1 VTRRVLIAIFATL
14 FVLMVSSWG
23 VSYWRVHGVRD
34 VLARCPWFLL
44 SENGV
49 VLYERASVSLPGSPA
64 LSAMSNVAGEV
75 AGAGRYPA
83 YVSWSGTQYVW
94 RASVPWYLPTAI
106 VGGLLAAAILWPK
119 RRPPGTCRCGYD
131 LTGNVSGTCPECGR
145 RMGIV
150 KRGEPGA

>member
-1 VTRRVLIAIFATL
+1 VIRRILIAVLAALFAVT
-14 FVLMVSSWG
+14 VLSWG
-23 VSYWRVHGVRD
+23 VSYWRMHGVQNLRH
-34 VLARCPWFLL
+34 LGAWWLF

-49 VLYERASVSLPGSPA
+49 IGYERSYERLGPPNRTTTPSPFWERA
-64 LSAMSNVAGEV
+64 TGR
-75 AGAGRYPA
+75 RYPA
-83 YVSWSGTQYVW
+83 YLSWFEAPHVW

-106 VGGLLAAAILWPK
+106 VGGLLAAASSWPK

-150 KRGEPGA
+150 KRGEPGG